1 MLKNWN
7 DSVGNAVKKE
17 TNKIVDDFNYAKK
30 QVEYS
35 IKDLEYECTSKFD
48 ITYNSNEIE
57 SLRVKL
63 R

>member
-17 TNKIVDDFNYAKK
+17 TNKIIDDFNYAKK

-35 IKDLEYECTSKFD
+35 IKDL
-48 ITYNSNEIE
+48 
-57 SLRVKL
+57 
-63 R
+63 